1 MVMSELYLHRELY
14 NALLKIFSKI
24 FQDSFQESWQIMPE
38 IETSFNILQESYIV
52 VTVTHKILQVSSMI
66 LGCHKVSQDFETNL
80 EHSCKIHARHF

>member
-1 MVMSELYLHRELY
+1 
-14 NALLKIFSKI
+14 
-24 FQDSFQESWQIMPE
+24 MPE
-38 IETSFNILQESYIV
+38 IETSFKILQESYIV